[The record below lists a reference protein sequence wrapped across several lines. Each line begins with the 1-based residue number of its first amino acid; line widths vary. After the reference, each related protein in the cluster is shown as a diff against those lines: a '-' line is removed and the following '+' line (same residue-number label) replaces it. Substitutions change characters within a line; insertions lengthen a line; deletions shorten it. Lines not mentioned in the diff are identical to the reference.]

1 MSDPWIGRTLSKVQ
15 VQQLIGR
22 GGMADVYVGVHTTL
36 HVQRAV
42 KILQGHLSEDDDLM
56 RRFRDEATAVAELR
70 HPNIVQVYDFDLFD
84 GQPYIVMELLAG
96 MSMSAYLKGLHKL
109 GHTLPLETVGRL
121 LDGIA
126 SALDYAHA
134 RGIVHRDVKPANVIL
149 RQGNT
154 PLSPSIP
161 LPPDTD
167 PVLTDFGIARVS
179 SATTR
184 TLTGTVLGTPA
195 YMSPEQ
201 VRGETVDPRSDNY
214 SLGIMLYEM
223 LAGTLPFDPEVD
235 TTASVLYKQANIAP
249 PPLANTSPRVQAI
262 VDRALQKERDARY
275 QKAKDL
281 AAAFRDVARAG
292 ATTMAVGA
300 AVGATST
307 PVPGSAPA
315 MSAEKGRG
323 NRPLWIAVGAI
334 ALAVLCLG
342 ALGLNALSGLGPG
355 GDTPVP
361 SDVAPA
367 TTTVATTTAPS
378 DATLP
383 PIGPP
388 PGVTVAGAS
397 IYQDSSLQ
405 AIISDAPPPEA
416 GSAYGA
422 WLIGPDGAS
431 QVAAAAFAQ
440 GSLTIAFV
448 DPQGRNLL
456 ALYDEFAVSLE
467 PDPDPAPDVPGPIRF
482 TSRAPETILVEVRRL
497 DVHANGAATTASILE
512 GLRTESDIHDK
523 HLGFSLTAVNGN
535 DLPAAKGHAE
545 HCINVLAGEESPD
558 YGDWNQDG
566 QPQNPGN
573 GFGLIPYLRLALALA
588 ESELDNPD
596 LSEETGAALRELVLQ
611 LNQTISLAEDSLDV
625 AKRMTASDTIE
636 EIRPLAEEW
645 DTQRLVG
652 LSAEV
657 AQRIEDL
664 GGLRLWAPIRQL
676 P

>member
-149 RQGNT
+149 RQGST
-154 PLSPSIP
+154 PLTPSSP
-161 LPPDTD
+161 LPSDTD

-235 TTASVLYKQANIAP
+235 TTASVLYKQANLAP

-281 AAAFRDVARAG
+281 AAAFRDAARAG
-292 ATTMAVGA
+292 A
-300 AVGATST
+300 AT
-307 PVPGSAPA
+307 
-315 MSAEKGRG
+315 
-323 NRPLWIAVGAI
+323 
-334 ALAVLCLG
+334 
-342 ALGLNALSGLGPG
+342 
-355 GDTPVP
+355 
-361 SDVAPA
+361 
-367 TTTVATTTAPS
+367 
-378 DATLP
+378 
-383 PIGPP
+383 
-388 PGVTVAGAS
+388 
-397 IYQDSSLQ
+397 
-405 AIISDAPPPEA
+405 
-416 GSAYGA
+416 
-422 WLIGPDGAS
+422 
-431 QVAAAAFAQ
+431 
-440 GSLTIAFV
+440 
-448 DPQGRNLL
+448 
-456 ALYDEFAVSLE
+456 
-467 PDPDPAPDVPGPIRF
+467 
-482 TSRAPETILVEVRRL
+482 
-497 DVHANGAATTASILE
+497 
-512 GLRTESDIHDK
+512 
-523 HLGFSLTAVNGN
+523 
-535 DLPAAKGHAE
+535 
-545 HCINVLAGEESPD
+545 
-558 YGDWNQDG
+558 
-566 QPQNPGN
+566 
-573 GFGLIPYLRLALALA
+573 
-588 ESELDNPD
+588 
-596 LSEETGAALRELVLQ
+596 
-611 LNQTISLAEDSLDV
+611 
-625 AKRMTASDTIE
+625 
-636 EIRPLAEEW
+636 
-645 DTQRLVG
+645 
-652 LSAEV
+652 
-657 AQRIEDL
+657 
-664 GGLRLWAPIRQL
+664 
-676 P
+676 